1 MNKYNQPG
9 LTSEVFALIQEHEG
23 LLKKP
28 KGVWQPGELAP
39 IYKIYNAY
47 TGESKAD
54 AGCGA
59 CRTGVVNKVR
69 AIYEEYKKAT
79 DFEKI

>member
-9 LTSEVFALIQEHEG
+9 LTAEVFALILKHEE

-39 IYKIYNAY
+39 IYAIYNAY
-47 TGESKAD
+47 TGENKQD

-69 AIYEEYKKAT
+69 AIYEEYQKT
-79 DFEKI
+79 L

>member
-1 MNKYNQPG
+1 MNSNMNKYNQPG
-9 LTSEVFALIQEHEG
+9 LTAEVFALIQEHEE

-39 IYKIYNAY
+39 IYKIYNVY
-47 TGESKAD
+47 TGENKQD

-69 AIYEEYKKAT
+69 AIYEEYKKT
-79 DFEKI
+79 L

>member
-9 LTSEVFALIQEHEG
+9 LTSEVCELIQKHEE

-39 IYKIYNAY
+39 IYAIYNAY
-47 TGESKAD
+47 TAENKKDG
-54 AGCGA
+54 GCSA
-59 CRTGVVNKVR
+59 CRSGVVNKVR
-69 AIYEEYKKAT
+69 SIYEEYQKAQ
-79 DFEKI
+79 